1 MYSLNQK
8 HCLVISSHLND
19 NKKINFEI
27 MYSFKTAARG
37 YHYYRRYWQLE
48 FNQMLY
54 LSHEKKKNSHFD
66 SFAIKMCDT
75 RGNIVGHLPVEI
87 SSITKFLLDCGPRI
101 EATLKLTHYRRSP
114 LV

>member
-1 MYSLNQK
+1 MYSLKQK

-27 MYSFKTAARG
+27 MYSFNTAARG
-37 YHYYRRYWQLE
+37 YHYCRRYWQLE

-54 LSHEKKKNSHFD
+54 LSHEKKNNHFD

-87 SSITKFLLDCGPRI
+87 SSITKVLLVCGARI
-101 EATLKLTHYRRSP
+101 KVTLRLTQYRRSP

>member
-27 MYSFKTAARG
+27 IYSFNTAARG

-54 LSHEKKKNSHFD
+54 LSHEKKTV
-66 SFAIKMCDT
+66 ILI
-75 RGNIVGHLPVEI
+75 RLQ
-87 SSITKFLLDCGPRI
+87 
-101 EATLKLTHYRRSP
+101 
-114 LV
+114 

>member
-8 HCLVISSHLND
+8 HCLVISSHLSD
-19 NKKINFEI
+19 NNKINFEI
-27 MYSFKTAARG
+27 MYSFNTAARG

-48 FNQMLY
+48 FHHMLY
-54 LSHEKKKNSHFD
+54 WSHEKKNDHFD
-66 SFAIKMCDT
+66 SFATKMCDT

-101 EATLKLTHYRRSP
+101 EATSRLTYYRRSS

>member
-1 MYSLNQK
+1 MYSLKQK

-27 MYSFKTAARG
+27 MYSFNTPARG
-37 YHYYRRYWQLE
+37 YHSYRRYWQLE

-54 LSHEKKKNSHFD
+54 LSP
-66 SFAIKMCDT
+66 M
-75 RGNIVGHLPVEI
+75 EI
-87 SSITKFLLDCGPRI
+87 SSITKSLLDCGPRI
-101 EATLKLTHYRRSP
+101 EATLRLTHYRRSP